1 MPERVLSPLCPIC
14 SKAAHLREMKGEAMK
29 SQFYTASDE
38 IKSYVFVVKWSSKER
53 PMAGLDPDS
62 VAKGSSLGE
71 KMALL
76 IISSPIFLL
85 PHRSNK

>member
-1 MPERVLSPLCPIC
+1 
-14 SKAAHLREMKGEAMK
+14 MKT
-29 SQFYTASDE
+29 QFYTASDE
-38 IKSYVFVVKWSSKER
+38 IKSNVFVVKRSKAQRRDPWRVWIATVEPKGALVSS
-53 PMAGLDPDS
+53 G
-62 VAKGSSLGE
+62 G